1 MPLHIKKQ
9 EEVLQWMEQ
18 LDLFSELV
26 AKTSDGGYENEL
38 DLDVILYGRG
48 YTGGRVG
55 PYARLL
61 RYGAGE
67 QLVREGEWSMQ
78 RDYRSA
84 EESQPAGDEDESD
97 EDWDGN
103 SFFVLVD
110 GKLLIELDD
119 GNQLEE
125 FERGTTVGAMML
137 LEGDPADYTASVP
150 KGATATVLEFKRPAI
165 RLLRKYRKFAH
176 AFDEDY
182 RRYGRRCVLRDVEKK
197 KGRDAA
203 PEEASSAN
211 TSRLRVETGGGE
223 QTGDEHWQ
231 AITDNAQFE
240 VFDKNHVLFQAG
252 RPVTQVLM
260 IKKGWV
266 EVARPSSER
275 VETNGQ
281 SAARRYLGA
290 GNCFG
295 LEALT
300 MANAVWNATATL
312 LARTELLTLPV
323 EELRQKGELA
333 EAVREVFSAF
343 STADEEELW
352 KPVAKPVTE
361 AQRQEITTGI
371 VDGTNLLVMDMDL
384 CVRCG
389 NCSLACH
396 KVHGQSRLLRRG
408 IQIER
413 PPKQTNV
420 KLTKNTNGNLYT
432 GASGEVQTKPDARLQ
447 HVLSPSVCLHCQD
460 PECLTGCPTGSIG
473 RYPEGQIDIN
483 PQTCIG
489 CGDCAT
495 QCPYNAISLVPRIDE
510 RREAARQA
518 KLAKAKPE
526 REERKRRFRRSLSL
540 AAKVNQ
546 SWRRARAAASV
557 FSKKASIKPEEV
569 EFDPPASLAG
579 DEPLVAVK
587 CNLCQGTPLNPERPV
602 DLRPGHAAKRLRRRH
617 RNVYSCEENCPT
629 GALVRVNPRE
639 YFSEIKHVVGTIYID
654 QTHAIGRNIHR
665 RDTPALVWHACG
677 SLAALAVGGASLWAA
692 ARYGLNTPLP
702 GTIWTLRWLTGFVG
716 LAAIVASVAYLA
728 RKQVYRRRAAPL
740 RYWLLAHLYFS
751 VLGAFVL
758 LVHGGRRS
766 GSFITSALMVSFDL
780 VILSGLFGFACYKLA
795 PRILTRIEGQPLLI
809 EDLRA
814 RRDELHAELKAF
826 DLSDRRLRP
835 LVEEHVRRRFFTMRY
850 LWRQFLRRESL
861 TELQAHARA
870 EFDERATTANLDR
883 ATRAQ
888 LIKAVEAAA
897 TTRRVEALIYLHR
910 LLKLWVAPHVAFSV
924 LMLVLLVVH
933 LAQVIFFAVY

>member
-9 EEVLQWMEQ
+9 EEVLHWMEN

-26 AKTSDGGYENEL
+26 AKTSDGSYENEL

-61 RYGAGE
+61 RYEAGE

-78 RDYRSA
+78 REYRSTRRD
-84 EESQPAGDEDESD
+84 EMQKTGAGEPDESD
-97 EDWDGN
+97 DDWDGN

-110 GKLLIELDD
+110 GQLRIELDD
-119 GNQLEE
+119 GSCLEVS
-125 FERGTTVGAMML
+125 ERGTTIGAMML

-150 KGATATVLEFKRPAI
+150 PGASASVLEFKRPAI

-197 KGRDAA
+197 KARDAA
-203 PEEASSAN
+203 RRNTSSAT
-211 TSRLRVETGGGE
+211 TS
-223 QTGDEHWQ
+223 QTQDGHWQ
-231 AITDNAQFE
+231 VITDNAKFE
-240 VFDKNHVLFQAG
+240 VFDKNHLLFQAG
-252 RPVTQVLM
+252 RPITQVLM
-260 IKKGWV
+260 VKKGWV
-266 EVARPSSER
+266 EVARNASDRRER
-275 VETNGQ
+275 ADE
-281 SAARRYLGA
+281 SASRRYLGA

-300 MANAVWNATATL
+300 TADATWNATATL

-323 EELRQKGELA
+323 EELRRKSELA

-343 STADEEELW
+343 STADEDELW
-352 KPVAKPVTE
+352 KPLPEAVSQ
-361 AQRQEITTGI
+361 AQRREITTGI

-396 KVHGQSRLLRRG
+396 KMHGQSRLLRRG
-408 IQIER
+408 IHIER
-413 PPKQTNV
+413 PK
-420 KLTKNTNGNLYT
+420 KLSST
-432 GASGEVQTKPDARLQ
+432 SSQ

-483 PQTCIG
+483 SQTCIG

-495 QCPYNAISLVPRIDE
+495 QCPYNAISLVTRIDE
-510 RREAARQA
+510 RREADRKQ
-518 KLAKAKPE
+518 KLEEKKPK
-526 REERKRRFRRSLSL
+526 REERKRRFWQSLTLS
-540 AAKVNQ
+540 AKVEKF
-546 SWRRARAAASV
+546 WRRMRAMASV
-557 FSKKASIKPEEV
+557 LSRKASIKPEEMK
-569 EFDPPASLAG
+569 FDPPTSLAG

-587 CNLCQGTPLNPERPV
+587 CNLCQGTSLNPERPEE
-602 DLRPGHAAKRLRRRH
+602 LRPGHPSKRLRRRR

-639 YFSEIKHVVGTIYID
+639 YFSEVRHVIGTIYVD

-665 RDTPALVWHACG
+665 RDTPALLWHAFG
-677 SLAALAVGGASLWAA
+677 ILAALAAGGASLWAA

-716 LAAIVASVAYLA
+716 LAAIVAAVAYLV
-728 RKQVYRRRAAPL
+728 RKQIYRRRVAPL
-740 RYWLLAHLYFS
+740 RYWLLAHVYFS
-751 VLGAFVL
+751 VLGALVL

-766 GSFITSALMVSFDL
+766 GSLVTSALMISFDL
-780 VILSGLFGFACYKLA
+780 VILSGLFGFACYKIA
-795 PRILTRIEGQPLLI
+795 PRILTRIEGQPLLV

-826 DLSDRRLRP
+826 DLSDERLRP
-835 LVEEHVRRRFFTMRY
+835 LVEEHVRPHFFTMRY
-850 LWRQFLRRESL
+850 LWRQFLRQESL
-861 TELQAHARA
+861 TELQAHARE
-870 EFDERATTANLDR
+870 EFDERATRLKLDR

-910 LLKLWVAPHVAFSV
+910 LLRLWVAPHVAFTV

-933 LAQVIFFAVY
+933 IVQVIFFAVY